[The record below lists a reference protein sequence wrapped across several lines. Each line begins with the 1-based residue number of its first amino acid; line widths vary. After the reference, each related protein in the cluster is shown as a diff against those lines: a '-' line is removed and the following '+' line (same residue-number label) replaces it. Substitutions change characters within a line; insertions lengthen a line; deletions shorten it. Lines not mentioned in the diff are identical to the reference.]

1 MVHAFTLG
9 LGLSALWLLL
19 SGHFDPLLLSF
30 GALSVVAVVMIALR
44 MDVVDHECVPIHLG
58 LSFVRYQLWLMME
71 IIKANIEVTRIILSP
86 SLPITPELFWMKV
99 SQTTDFGRVIHANSI
114 TLTPGTVSVEVE
126 GDSILVHAI
135 TAEMADGTRG
145 GEMDGYVTRVEGG

>member
-1 MVHAFTLG
+1 MVHAFSLG

-30 GALSVVAVVMIALR
+30 GAVSVVAVVMIAWR

-58 LSFVRYQLWLMME
+58 LGFVRYQLWLMGE
-71 IIKANIEVTRIILSP
+71 IIKANVEVTRIILSP
-86 SLPITPELFWMKV
+86 TLPITPELFWIKV
-99 SQTTDFGRVIHANSI
+99 SQTSDFGRVIHANSI

-145 GEMDGYVTRVEGG
+145 GEMDRYVTRVEGG